1 MSNPAEPPLVDPAP
15 KTKVSPKVV
24 FAAVAA
30 FAAPTVLIVL
40 DYLLGEGKGLFAG
53 WPVIAQIA
61 VLSILTSVATAI
73 AGYVKRDPLREA
85 GARGTARRYADRD
98 QDGTPD
104 LAP

>member
-30 FAAPTVLIVL
+30 FAAPTVLIV
-40 DYLLGEGKGLFAG
+40 LGEGKGLFAG